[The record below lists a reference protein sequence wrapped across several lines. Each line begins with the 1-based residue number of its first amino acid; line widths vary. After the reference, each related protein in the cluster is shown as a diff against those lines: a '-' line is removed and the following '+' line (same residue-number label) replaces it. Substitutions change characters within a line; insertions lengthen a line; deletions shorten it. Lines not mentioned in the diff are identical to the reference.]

1 MLIINLTSNKHI
13 MKLIYKLFI
22 AIAILLTPK
31 LADAQ
36 INVFS
41 FKVLDQYLKD
51 GKILIKNAETTEIK
65 IEVKFSTARDAQGK
79 PKVGKIRT
87 ALGTKNSNGDIV
99 YLSEQ
104 QEVFN
109 TDFVVGE
116 VYLTKTY
123 TVNIDKSKL
132 TNSII
137 DLLQQQPGGL
147 PTESPTRY
155 NYVLEG
161 TTPPDQPEPIDPSH
175 LAKIQAMGFSISNVK
190 NFSTVHYLVEDDILI
205 NKSALNAINPIYA
218 LNNDKEH
225 NVNIWVRSA
234 VVENSI
240 WADAILL
247 AVGAWNANPNSDVKL
262 HLVRQYGTL
271 DTPPPYD
278 ILIDSDRGFLSA
290 NQAKAVEYPVG
301 NGKTGGFIM
310 ANLDYNFSSTTQA
323 TNNIIHAIG
332 HCLSLKHKTDV
343 NSIMVNNNLSNY
355 SQAFP
360 SSADNSV
367 ISSLYPLNSSSVVI
381 PYISGIANLSRGD
394 EQSYDMSYYVPGANY
409 SWRATGATGPVPDF
423 SWASEVRLPEVYFD
437 AGNYQLKCTVSI
449 GKYTTPVT
457 VTKSIVVQ

>member
-1 MLIINLTSNKHI
+1 

-22 AIAILLTPK
+22 AIVILLTPK

-51 GKILIKNAETTEIK
+51 GKILIKNAEATEIK
-65 IEVKFSTARDAQGK
+65 LEVKFSTARDAQGK
-79 PKVGKIRT
+79 PKVGNIRT

-99 YLSEQ
+99 YLSDQ

-109 TDFVVGE
+109 TDFVAGE

-155 NYVLEG
+155 NYVLED

-225 NVNIWVRSA
+225 NVNIWIRSA
-234 VVENSI
+234 VVENST

-310 ANLDYNFSSTTQA
+310 ANLDYNFASSDEA
-323 TNNIIHAIG
+323 VNNMIHAIG
-332 HCLSLKHKTDV
+332 HSLSFKHRALEY
-343 NSIMVNNNLSNY
+343 SIMKPGSLANFSNHFGN
-355 SQAFP
+355 FP
-360 SSADNSV
+360 NQVDSPV
-367 ISSLYPLNSSSVVI
+367 INALYPLNPNSIVV
-381 PYISGIANLSRGD
+381 PYISGIANLSHGD